1 MYADDHQLYSSN
13 NNAENAVTIVERD
26 GENISKW
33 YKANFLE
40 GNFSKYQDMMIG
52 KSSSATSNIEIDK
65 EIIKRT
71 DKLKLLGVTIDERLN
86 FSDHIRLLL
95 CYM

>member
-1 MYADDHQLYSSN
+1 M
-13 NNAENAVTIVERD
+13 ERD

-40 GNFSKYQDMMIG
+40 GNFSKYQAIMIG
-52 KSSSATSNIEIDK
+52 KYTPAISNLEIDK

-71 DKLKLLGVTIDERLN
+71 DKLKLL
-86 FSDHIRLLL
+86 
-95 CYM
+95 

>member
-1 MYADDHQLYSSN
+1 M
-13 NNAENAVTIVERD
+13 ERD

-40 GNFSKYQDMMIG
+40 GNFSKYQAIMIG
-52 KSSSATSNIEIDK
+52 KYTPAISNLEIDK

-86 FSDHIRLLL
+86 FSDHISATCRKTSKLIGVVMRLRKLIPTEAKL
-95 CYM
+95 